1 MQTEMRQAQKSHLAD
16 SINIAVLLKLNP
28 SLKEKNL
35 QKLARRGDLE
45 KEFNKQLM
53 VNQSALDIPKALKSL
68 EEERQKLA
76 NPNLDAYF
84 DEVKAQIEKVGKN
97 PKSVDSLAVKTA
109 EINPKELGAKYLVVL
124 RKNTTEKD
132 LENAKQLLDRGL
144 VEKVISEGPLGT
156 GYSNSNV
163 LSTVVVQTKNL
174 APGKTIER
182 NQQLGR
188 PIRDDDRRG
197 FAGTVIDAN
206 VDHRIER
213 ADEVYGRKAN
223 TYYQQGIAKE
233 GILQKQHELKQEQEA
248 MFAKKKEANKQRV
261 EEMVKQRGDRSYA
274 DVAKGVKAKA
284 PNQEMHIK

>member
-1 MQTEMRQAQKSHLAD
+1 M
-16 SINIAVLLKLNP
+16 
-28 SLKEKNL
+28 
-35 QKLARRGDLE
+35 
-45 KEFNKQLM
+45 
-53 VNQSALDIPKALKSL
+53 
-68 EEERQKLA
+68 
-76 NPNLDAYF
+76 
-84 DEVKAQIEKVGKN
+84 
-97 PKSVDSLAVKTA
+97 
-109 EINPKELGAKYLVVL
+109 
-124 RKNTTEKD
+124 
-132 LENAKQLLDRGL
+132 
-144 VEKVISEGPLGT
+144 
-156 GYSNSNV
+156 